1 MDCTITTTRRNHT
14 SGLTLVE
21 LLVAAGLSTM
31 VFASMAS
38 LMFFSGR
45 SFVAL
50 ANYVDLDN
58 SSRSALDRMTTDI
71 RQANKLTSYS
81 ATNLVFETT
90 DPSTGATNNLTLN
103 YNEAAGTLTRTYL
116 DQTNTLLNE
125 IKTNSFQFS
134 IFQRNVTPGALS
146 NIITGDASICKGVQL
161 SWTCSRSVLGK
172 SATTESVQSAKIV
185 IRKKQSP

>member
-1 MDCTITTTRRNHT
+1 
-14 SGLTLVE
+14 
-21 LLVAAGLSTM
+21 
-31 VFASMAS
+31 
-38 LMFFSGR
+38 
-45 SFVAL
+45 
-50 ANYVDLDN
+50 
-58 SSRSALDRMTTDI
+58 MTTDI

-134 IFQRNVTPGALS
+134 IFQRNVSPGALS
-146 NIITGDASICKGVQL
+146 NIITGDARANRLEGGPTFDII
-161 SWTCSRSVLGK
+161 TSVDGIGGNDVIIGH
-172 SATTESVQSAKIV
+172 SGAGTDVCQGDAGPPPDSVSCG
-185 IRKKQSP
+185 

>member
-1 MDCTITTTRRNHT
+1 M
-14 SGLTLVE
+14 
-21 LLVAAGLSTM
+21 
-31 VFASMAS
+31 
-38 LMFFSGR
+38 
-45 SFVAL
+45 
-50 ANYVDLDN
+50 
-58 SSRSALDRMTTDI
+58 
-71 RQANKLTSYS
+71 TSYS

-103 YNEAAGTLTRTYL
+103 YNAAAGTLTRTYL